1 MSDDDDDFAVC
12 LTASGQVAGAAGACA
27 TDAAVWDA
35 LLPLRGDALNEL
47 RTSALLAAWPLAAG
61 AFWLPADAAP
71 QNALEALAAAIFQ
84 FHTAGAEEPIDP
96 ATSGC
101 EWWCNVTKSE
111 LLSSGCGDIGF
122 HFDKDERAYSEYG
135 LVVQPLLS
143 TVTYLTDDGAP
154 TILLPHV
161 MLDEGTVVGGR
172 YTRMADSGSPSD
184 ALLVPPRAGRHLC
197 FDGRWL
203 HGAPAAC
210 RPPRL
215 PLSAA
220 SSEVS
225 GDIAKHSG
233 DAYERVT
240 FLVNIWINHRPG
252 HLRRFTTSAL
262 VGHAQ
267 TIPCLRHREARRVPV
282 ARRARW
288 HGLHC
293 PLGGMG
299 GCKAG
304 AREHSSWRVDGLSS
318 SGQTTGCH
326 RFPLEQTAQPHELRL
341 PAPPKLALMLRRGC
355 VVRLVSDA
363 IVILRDSPAPCPP
376 ESVSER
382 PAGRCESASVEGTGP
397 ALASATS
404 AAAAVPAALKRASR
418 QRAEPE
424 AEMHGSRRKTRIG

>member
-71 QNALEALAAAIFQ
+71 QNALEALASAIFQ

-161 MLDEGTVVGGR
+161 MLDEGTVVGGQ

-397 ALASATS
+397 ALASTTS
-404 AAAAVPAALKRASR
+404 AAAAAPAALKRASR

-424 AEMHGSRRKTRIG
+424 AEMHGSRRKARIG